1 MPVAAGVALYTWGFM
16 SMFQTSVRSGL
27 SIAAVAAT
35 VLLASCAT
43 PEPEPVTPPPPP
55 PPAVTL
61 TGIIHHIKERLI
73 IMKIQIVWVPFR
85 KKPQPGRLLIPP

>member
-1 MPVAAGVALYTWGFM
+1 MILRGFPG
-16 SMFQTSVRSGL
+16 SLTPAYCPSR
-27 SIAAVAAT
+27 AVNDPDT
-35 VLLASCAT
+35 GPKLICWL
-43 PEPEPVTPPPPP
+43 P